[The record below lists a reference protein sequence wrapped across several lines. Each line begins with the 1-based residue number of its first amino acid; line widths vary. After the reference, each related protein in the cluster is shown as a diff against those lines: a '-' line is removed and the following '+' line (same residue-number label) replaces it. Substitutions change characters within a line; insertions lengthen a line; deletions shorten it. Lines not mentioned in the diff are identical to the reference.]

1 MESKDT
7 LFSRKS
13 YINCQGSLLDLSVP
27 KVMGILN
34 ITPDSFY
41 DGGYYYDKDQAISQ
55 IDKMVEEGAD
65 IIDVGSYS
73 SRPGAEDIPINEE
86 WQRLYPVLELIRERY
101 PDIILSVDT
110 FRAEIANKSV
120 SQYNVDIINDISGG
134 ELDKDM
140 FDVISELNV
149 PYIMMHMKG
158 TPQNMTT
165 KAQYENMMKEI
176 TDYFSSRIDR
186 LRKMGMN
193 DIIIDPGFGFSKNID
208 QNYMLLKNLK
218 DLDIIGLP
226 ILVGVSRKS
235 MIYKYLHIEPHEA
248 LNGTTVL
255 NTLALLQ
262 GTNILRVHDV
272 KEARQV
278 VDLITK
284 YNHAAWLD

>member
-1 MESKDT
+1 
-7 LFSRKS
+7 
-13 YINCQGSLLDLSVP
+13 V
-27 KVMGILN
+27 
-34 ITPDSFY
+34 
-41 DGGYYYDKDQAISQ
+41 
-55 IDKMVEEGAD
+55 
-65 IIDVGSYS
+65 
-73 SRPGAEDIPINEE
+73 
-86 WQRLYPVLELIRERY
+86 
-101 PDIILSVDT
+101 
-110 FRAEIANKSV
+110 
-120 SQYNVDIINDISGG
+120 
-134 ELDKDM
+134 
-140 FDVISELNV
+140 
-149 PYIMMHMKG
+149 
-158 TPQNMTT
+158 
-165 KAQYENMMKEI
+165 
-176 TDYFSSRIDR
+176 
-186 LRKMGMN
+186 N